1 MSLGPVELIVLK
13 YYGDHFTG
21 VPAAMIQSYVDS
33 GLIRII
39 DGLLVRKGAAV
50 EEEANTSRPPGAGRQ
65 EIDARQPAALD
76 LKTALLEGLAPARL
90 PRRLAARFDLTARNR
105 PALLVAGLQ
114 DQQPPEPVEDQR
126 PSRCG
131 NPGRPNR

>member
-1 MSLGPVELIVLK
+1 MPFDLCLLGPDRAELLIGERATVEQEP
-13 YYGDHFTG
+13 D
-21 VPAAMIQSYVDS
+21 PADA
-33 GLIRII
+33 
-39 DGLLVRKGAAV
+39 VRFR
-50 EEEANTSRPPGAGRQ
+50 SQ
-65 EIDARQPAALD
+65 EIDAHQPSMLD
-76 LKTALLEGLAPARL
+76 LKGALLEGLAPARL